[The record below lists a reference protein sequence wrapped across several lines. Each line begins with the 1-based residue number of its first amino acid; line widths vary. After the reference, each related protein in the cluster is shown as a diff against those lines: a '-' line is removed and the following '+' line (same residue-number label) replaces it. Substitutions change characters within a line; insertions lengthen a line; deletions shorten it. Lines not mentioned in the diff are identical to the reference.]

1 MGNKWPALF
10 VKKPLGK
17 GDLLPTHKILI
28 ERPVQNQ
35 PCCIYP
41 LNTKPV
47 GVISI
52 QNQISSK
59 LPKVIVAPF
68 YLH

>member
-1 MGNKWPALF
+1 MGNKWPMLF

-17 GDLLPTHKILI
+17 GDLLPAHKILI

-52 QNQISSK
+52 QNQIS
-59 LPKVIVAPF
+59 
-68 YLH
+68 